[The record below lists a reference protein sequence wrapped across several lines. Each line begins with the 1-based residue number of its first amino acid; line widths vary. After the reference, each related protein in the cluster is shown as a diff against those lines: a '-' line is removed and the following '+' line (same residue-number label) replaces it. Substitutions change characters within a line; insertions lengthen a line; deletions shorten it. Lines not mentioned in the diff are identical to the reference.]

1 LHHAL
6 GVAVSDRR
14 LHLPSPPRYQSRNFI
29 RGALLSLAVDWWAAA
44 PQVCGVYTRYGSKRC
59 AVIAVHTRKMSLWTA
74 ACEICDLREST
85 AMEALKQNLSGESGQ
100 LHKYLIGLPRL
111 ENNLTSSVNFRE
123 ALPRLLGASFTG
135 PERYEGILRQRMY
148 ERMAH
153 DAYLAILP

>member
-1 LHHAL
+1 MWIGGLLLHKYAAFIPDTARN
-6 GVAVSDRR
+6 GV
-14 LHLPSPPRYQSRNFI
+14 QS
-29 RGALLSLAVDWWAAA
+29 LLCVREKLEPLDCSMQD
-44 PQVCGVYTRYGSKRC
+44 
-59 AVIAVHTRKMSLWTA
+59 
-74 ACEICDLREST
+74 CDLREST
-85 AMEALKQNLSGESGQ
+85 AMEALKQNLSGENGQ
-100 LHKYLIGLPRL
+100 LRKYLIGLPRL